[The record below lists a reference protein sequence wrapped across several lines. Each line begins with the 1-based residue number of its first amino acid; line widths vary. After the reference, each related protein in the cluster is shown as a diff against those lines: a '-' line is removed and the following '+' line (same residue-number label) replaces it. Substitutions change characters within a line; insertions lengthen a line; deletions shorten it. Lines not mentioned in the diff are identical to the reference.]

1 MLYIACIMSFVWR
14 TSTQNANP
22 PGDLS
27 KGALLAVRI
36 VTTIVLGVGVLYG
49 WLILDT
55 FSRYGEAMDKAWK
68 ERIDGWLEE
77 KAVTQQY
84 LPQSTTPYFEP
95 SSQTQQSTAPYTPYP
110 YFEPSSPTQPQ
121 FSQRPGYSETVPSYR
136 SSAPAY
142 SSQPYGGYSS
152 DSKVGYSGPDF
163 GPTYANAGYVPPPE
177 PYDSPAQSRSGSPQ
191 STSSTL
197 YTTRV
202 NTQYN
207 KTSGLQREDSM
218 SSAIYNGPAYST
230 QHPLPPPPAQPYSN
244 MPPPRLVPQ
253 KIPLAVPPGPNLPP
267 IPGTPAFTNRSSAN
281 PSLREGDADDAED
294 GDNNNDNIAGSRPR
308 NDSEDE
314 AHVHFRSPLISAERS
329 FSFAGSDQEIEEPL
343 LSAAEASSSSFTA
356 RVSPVSS
363 EHGDSG
369 RETESLRRR
378 RLG

>member
-14 TSTQNANP
+14 TSAQDANP

-36 VTTIVLGVGVLYG
+36 VITVVLGVGVLYG
-49 WLILDT
+49 WLIIST

-68 ERIDGWLEE
+68 QRIDGWLDE

-84 LPQSTTPYFEP
+84 LPQST
-95 SSQTQQSTAPYTPYP
+95 APYTPYP
-110 YFEPSSPTQPQ
+110 YFDPSSPRPP
-121 FSQRPGYSETVPSYR
+121 FSQFPGYAETVPDYR

-142 SSQPYGGYSS
+142 SSLPYDGGYSS
-152 DSKVGYSGPDF
+152 DSKAGYSGPDF

-197 YTTRV
+197 YATRV

-230 QHPLPPPPAQPYSN
+230 QHPLPPPPAKPYSN

-281 PSLREGDADDAED
+281 PSLREGDADDAEG
-294 GDNNNDNIAGSRPR
+294 GDNNNVAGSRPK
-308 NDSEDE
+308 NDAEDE
-314 AHVHFRSPLISAERS
+314 AHVRFRSPLFSAQGS
-329 FSFAGSDQEIEEPL
+329 FSFGGSDHEVEEPL

-356 RVSPVSS
+356 RVSPASS